1 MQLTMIRSVNERKRW
16 YRLEVVSN
24 LFGEWLLIRSFGS
37 FNRSAP
43 LQCLSES
50 FADKN
55 SAMSAY
61 AKLLTQK
68 QNRGYNISTGL
79 LRG

>member
-1 MQLTMIRSVNERKRW
+1 MKSMMIRTVNDRKRW
-16 YRLEVVSN
+16 YRLEVVPN
-24 LFGEWLLIRSFGS
+24 LFGEWLVIRSFGS
-37 FNRSAP
+37 LSRSTP

-55 SAMSAY
+55 SALRAY

-68 QNRGYNISTGL
+68 QKRGYESSIGL
-79 LRG
+79 